1 MDTTSKLKV
10 DILVR
15 KARHDDL
22 SQVVALGAQFHEE
35 SKFSNLCEFVPQDF
49 EQTALSIIEE
59 RTAGS
64 LFVADM
70 GGVIVGIAGAV
81 FFPFYFNFSSV
92 AAQEVFLWAAPEHR
106 SGIGMLLLDQLEED
120 AMTRGGSVFMTGAI
134 AGLRDDAVARRYRM
148 RGYSPGENTFM
159 RRLSS

>member
-1 MDTTSKLKV
+1 METTSKPKV

-15 KARHDDL
+15 NARRDDL
-22 SQVVALGAQFHEE
+22 SQVVALGAEFHEE
-35 SKFSNLCEFVPQDF
+35 SKFRDLCEYVPADF
-49 EQTALSIIEE
+49 EQTALSIIDG

-64 LFVADM
+64 LFVADK
-70 GGVIVGIAGAV
+70 GGVLVGMAGAV

-106 SGIGMLLLDQLEED
+106 SGIGMQLLDRLEED
-120 AMTRGGSVFMTGAI
+120 AMSRGGSVFMTGSI
-134 AGLRDDAVARRYRM
+134 AGLRDEAVARRYRM